1 MQRKKVF
8 INMGFIDKTC
18 VQGTCSTSGHK
29 LWRRQPRRRSRT
41 ICMIIKKLSLCQKVL
56 TVRYIWKE
64 AIFLF
69 CKQLSYWLI
78 GCLASNMNI
87 QPVFNQ
93 YKAMLYMCPEDQW
106 SEFTEE
112 AAKKAFMDYVHHYER
127 METISRS
134 DLGKSKC
141 N

>member
-1 MQRKKVF
+1 
-8 INMGFIDKTC
+8 
-18 VQGTCSTSGHK
+18 
-29 LWRRQPRRRSRT
+29 
-41 ICMIIKKLSLCQKVL
+41 
-56 TVRYIWKE
+56 
-64 AIFLF
+64 
-69 CKQLSYWLI
+69 
-78 GCLASNMNI
+78 MNI

-93 YKAMLYMCPEDQW
+93 YKAMVYMCPEDQW

-141 N
+141 NQFIASYQNLSWEGFFQQIILIT